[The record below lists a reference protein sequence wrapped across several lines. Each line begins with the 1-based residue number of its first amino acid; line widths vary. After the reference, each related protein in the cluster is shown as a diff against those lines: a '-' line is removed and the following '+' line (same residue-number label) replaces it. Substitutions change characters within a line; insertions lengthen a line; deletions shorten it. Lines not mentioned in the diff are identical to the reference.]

1 MACDVDAVIFRPP
14 PRRKRAGDHA
24 GGGAARIGS
33 HFKQDI
39 AVMVAER
46 EQRLRIFRFLPPRN
60 MLRIGEN
67 RVVRVVYK
75 LRHVV
80 GPRVNMPR

>member
-1 MACDVDAVIFRPP
+1 
-14 PRRKRAGDHA
+14 
-24 GGGAARIGS
+24 
-33 HFKQDI
+33 
-39 AVMVAER
+39 
-46 EQRLRIFRFLPPRN
+46 